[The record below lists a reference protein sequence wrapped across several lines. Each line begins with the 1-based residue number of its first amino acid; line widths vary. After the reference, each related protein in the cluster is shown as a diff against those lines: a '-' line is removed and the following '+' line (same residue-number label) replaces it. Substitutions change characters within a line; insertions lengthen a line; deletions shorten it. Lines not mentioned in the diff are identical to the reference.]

1 MCLDQWTK
9 CKGYTEGTTSN
20 TGQNGGGGGGWRRA
34 RGCLYDS
41 DRTILD
47 ILLSS
52 NFDQGTR

>member
-20 TGQNGGGGGGWRRA
+20 TGQNGGGGWA
-34 RGCLYDS
+34 QGCLYDS
-41 DRTILD
+41 GRTILD
-47 ILLSS
+47 IHLSS